1 MKVRIAIITLIIVI
15 VALPLFVVQIIPT
28 DSPEPYVFKSRIIEK
43 LDETLGGTL
52 QYLLVEYFEGNAPA
66 SEFVVAISS
75 SYGRG
80 FSNADLEENEELW
93 MQGSLMTPDVYFG
106 EHYLFFDRPQ
116 IYVRQIKGEVFWP
129 DQITELRILWAS
141 PTTSLSAAIF
151 VWVFPFS
158 EEFQREA
165 FLILITKTILIC
177 ATIYFLISYK
187 KKPWHIALTI
197 LAYAFLTMI
206 LTVLVLTD
214 LY

>member
-80 FSNADLEENEELW
+80 FSSADLEANEELW

-141 PTTSLSAAIF
+141 PITSLSASIS

-177 ATIYFLISYK
+177 ATIYFLIRHK
-187 KKPWHIALTI
+187 KKPWNIALTI
-197 LAYAFLTMI
+197 LAYAFLAMI
-206 LTVLVLTD
+206 LTVPVLTD